1 MLVTHTRRVAH
12 PMIRLSMIVAMLASI
27 ASGASAQT
35 AVPSRD
41 STTVRP
47 RIIGVYD
54 ARSGDPIPGV
64 VVRDVFAGTSVVTT
78 TSGLA
83 RLDFVVFRGQAA
95 IVELQKLGY
104 EAKQVLLSRG
114 DTVSITE
121 LLNPAT
127 TLAPVVTTEKYQI
140 TRDAGLYEG
149 IAQRCQEKMVTCF
162 DPTTIAGR
170 PVANIADFLIKAVGV
185 TMGGCGGGNGKW
197 MANRNQLCGSI
208 AMHPTVIPPSYCY
221 PNFFID
227 GYQWDTRLGS
237 PIDSMPGKPPN
248 GAFTAGN
255 VKAIEVYPAE
265 KPRPMRF
272 LGSNTTCGAVVIWT
286 K

>member
-1 MLVTHTRRVAH
+1 MLTKPRRSIARAAI
-12 PMIRLSMIVAMLASI
+12 PLSMAVTALAPTVSAVA
-27 ASGASAQT
+27 AQT
-35 AVPSRD
+35 TATVRD
-41 STTVRP
+41 SAATKP

-54 ARSGDPIPGV
+54 SRSGDPIPGV
-64 VVRDVFAGTSVVTT
+64 VVRDVFSGTGVITT

-95 IVELQKLGY
+95 VVELQKLGY
-104 EAKQVLLSRG
+104 EAKQLVLSRG
-114 DTVSITE
+114 DTVPITE

-149 IAQRCQEKMVTCF
+149 IAQRCQEKLVTCF
-162 DPTTIAGR
+162 DPKTIAQH
-170 PVANIADFLIKAVGV
+170 PVANIADFLIMAVGV

-197 MANRNQLCGSI
+197 MANRNQLCNSI
-208 AMHPTVIPPSYCY
+208 AMHPTVIPPAYCY

-227 GYQWDTRLGS
+227 GYQWDTGIGS
-237 PIDSMPGKPPN
+237 PIDSMPGKAPN
-248 GAFTAGN
+248 GAFTAAN
-255 VKAIEVYPAE
+255 VKAIEVYPPE

-272 LGSNTTCGAVVIWT
+272 LGTNETCGAVVIWT